1 MAFWDSLIA
10 GGIKG
15 MAEGIGSMAK
25 DIRTAITG
33 DEPLTAEQ
41 KARLQEQLAAMEA
54 AAQKAA
60 LEYDTA
66 QMTGQIELNKIE
78 AGSDSLYK
86 SGWRPAVGWVC
97 VAGLCFTFIVRPLL
111 PWIVQVAGIPFG
123 YQSTLPPMPEIPMT
137 DLIVLLTGMLGLGT
151 MRTIEKMKHVAA
163 K

>member
-33 DEPLTAEQ
+33 DEPLTSEQ

-60 LEYDTA
+60 LEYDTV
-66 QMTGQIELNKIE
+66 QMAGQIELNKIE
-78 AGSDSLYK
+78 AGSASLYK

-97 VAGLCFTFIVRPLL
+97 VAGLCFTFILRPIL
-111 PWIVQVAGIPFG
+111 PWAVQVIGIPFG
-123 YQSTLPPMPEIPMT
+123 NTSVLPTMPEIPMT
-137 DLIVLLTGMLGLGT
+137 DLIVLLTGMLGLGA
-151 MRTIEKMKHVAA
+151 MRTAEKFKGVAGR
-163 K
+163 